1 MSLSLALVAVL
12 LGGVCQG
19 SSLLPMKFTRRW
31 QWENTWIC
39 FSTVAYLLLPWLLA
53 LLLVSDYPAMLR
65 DVPPRVLGTTLL
77 FGVGWGLGAL
87 AFGLGFRY
95 LGLAITYAIVL
106 GLASSVGTLIP
117 LLVLTPEQ
125 VITRQGIT
133 LIVGVVI
140 ALVGTA
146 VVSWAAWERDARKTI
161 PKATVIGEGAAKKL
175 VIGLLLCGSSGLLVS
190 SGNLGL
196 AFGSQIS
203 QKALEL
209 GAGPTGAGC
218 AIWAVLLFPM
228 FLCNSI
234 YSLYLLRKNR
244 SARHFRDPGTGHYW
258 GLAVL
263 MGVLWMGGLA
273 SYGAG
278 ALALGKLGTSI
289 GWALFMS
296 STIIVANSLG
306 IVTGEWKGASRKAI
320 TIMATGIAILLLA
333 IVVVGT
339 SRTSA

>member
-1 MSLSLALVAVL
+1 MSLSLGLGAVL

-19 SSLLPMKFTRRW
+19 SSLLPMKFTHRW
-31 QWENTWIC
+31 RWENTWVC
-39 FSTVAYLLLPWLLA
+39 FSTVAYLLVPWLLA
-53 LLLVSDYPAMLR
+53 LLLVSQFPAMLR

-77 FGVGWGLGAL
+77 FGLGWGFGAL

-95 LGLAITYAIVL
+95 LGIAITYAIIL

-125 VITRQGIT
+125 VMTRQGIT
-133 LIVGVVI
+133 VLVGVVI

-161 PKATVIGEGAAKKL
+161 PKPEVIEEGAAKKL
-175 VIGLLLCGSSGLLVS
+175 VIGLMLCGSSGLLVS

-196 AFGSQIS
+196 AFGRQIS

-209 GAGPTGAGC
+209 GSGPTGAGC

-228 FLCNSI
+228 FLCNFLYSI
-234 YSLYLLRKNR
+234 HLLWKNR
-244 SARHFRDPGTGHYW
+244 SARRFRDPGTGRNW
-258 GLAVL
+258 GLALL

-278 ALALGKLGTSI
+278 ALALGKLGTSM
-289 GWALFMS
+289 GWTLFMS

-306 IVTGEWKGASRKAI
+306 VVTGEWRGASRKAI
-320 TIMATGIAILLLA
+320 TLMATGIAILLLA

-339 SRTSA
+339 ARTSA